1 MHESMFYTNVAGCLV
16 ALVLALLSGHLVGG
30 VKFSIAQP
38 EGLLPIVGTGPEAR
52 LLTGSIRP
60 RPDRA
65 RGCGAAM
72 ILAQAPATGS
82 QPNPEQVLLAILLYS
97 ISSAVGQN
105 FVYFTVTE
113 FGPLILTTVTTVRKI
128 FSTLTL
134 TLTLA

>member
-38 EGLLPIVGTGPEAR
+38 EVRLPIVAIVGTGPEAPG
-52 LLTGSIRP
+52 LLTSSIRP

-72 ILAQAPATGS
+72 ILAQAAATGS
-82 QPNPEQVLLAILLYS
+82 KPNPEQVLLATLLYS

-105 FVYFTVTE
+105 SV
-113 FGPLILTTVTTVRKI
+113 
-128 FSTLTL
+128 
-134 TLTLA
+134 

>member
-38 EGLLPIVGTGPEAR
+38 EVLLPIVGTGPEAR

-82 QPNPEQVLLAILLYS
+82 KPNPEQVLLAILLYS

-134 TLTLA
+134 TLTLP

>member
-38 EGLLPIVGTGPEAR
+38 EVRLPIVAIVGTGPEAR

-72 ILAQAPATGS
+72 ILAQAPAPAS
-82 QPNPEQVLLAILLYS
+82 KPNPD
-97 ISSAVGQN
+97 
-105 FVYFTVTE
+105 
-113 FGPLILTTVTTVRKI
+113 
-128 FSTLTL
+128 
-134 TLTLA
+134 

>member
-38 EGLLPIVGTGPEAR
+38 EVRLPIVAIVGTGPEAG

-72 ILAQAPATGS
+72 ILAQAPAPGS

-105 FVYFTVTE
+105 SV
-113 FGPLILTTVTTVRKI
+113 
-128 FSTLTL
+128 
-134 TLTLA
+134 